1 MSDAA
6 ARPHTNRS
14 DAAARVVTDA
24 SRMHA
29 VTPETTAIV
38 DMVLDYARR
47 RLLDTEVPLD
57 KPMPPSELRRLA
69 AGSISEDGVGGRRAL
84 ALFENVLAPA
94 CLTIDHPGYLSFIPS
109 APTKAASAFDLI
121 VSATA
126 VYGGSWMEGSG
137 AVFAENEVL
146 AFLAREFG
154 LPETAGG
161 VVVQGGTIGNLSALV
176 AARDHAARVRAER
189 GLARPERWVV
199 VASAEAHSSIASAA
213 RVMDVDVV
221 KVAVGES
228 GALTGAQVRTAL
240 DEHGDAV
247 IAVVA
252 TGGSTNFG
260 IVDDIASIAALKDEF
275 DFWLHVDGAYGLA
288 AALAPSARH
297 RFAGLERA
305 DSLIVDPHKWL
316 FTPFDACVLLY
327 RDPAIARAAHTQ
339 HAEYLDTLTDRAE
352 WNPSDYSIQLTRRPR
367 GLPLWFSLATF
378 GAGAYRAAIEDSLA
392 LAQRVADE
400 IRTRPELRLVRDP
413 QLSVVVFERV
423 GWEAADYAAWSDR
436 LLDEQRAFVVPS
448 SHAGRPNTRFAIVSP
463 RTSFELITGILDTM
477 R

>member
-1 MSDAA
+1 
-6 ARPHTNRS
+6 
-14 DAAARVVTDA
+14 
-24 SRMHA
+24 MHA

-38 DMVLDYARR
+38 DMVIDYARR
-47 RLLDTEVPLD
+47 RLLDIDTPLD
-57 KPMPPSELRRLA
+57 KPMPPAELRRLA
-69 AGSISEDGVGGRRAL
+69 SGSISEDGLGGRRAL

-94 CLTIDHPGYLSFIPS
+94 CLTVDHPGYLSFIPS
-109 APTKAASAFDLI
+109 SPTKASSAFDLI

-154 LPETAGG
+154 LPESAGG

-176 AARDHAARVRAER
+176 AARDHAVRRRAAL
-189 GLARPERWVV
+189 GLPRPDRWVV
-199 VASAEAHSSIASAA
+199 VASKEAHSSIASAT
-213 RVMDVDVV
+213 RVMDVDIV
-221 KVAVGES
+221 KVPVDET
-228 GALTGAQVRTAL
+228 GALHGEQVREAL
-240 DEHGDAV
+240 QEHGDAV

-275 DFWLHVDGAYGLA
+275 DIWLHVDGAYGLA

-327 RDPAIARAAHTQ
+327 RDPAIARVAHTQ
-339 HAEYLDTLTDRAE
+339 HAEYLDTLTDRDE

-367 GLPLWFSLATF
+367 GLPLWFSLAAF
-378 GAGAYRAAIEDSLA
+378 GAAAYRDAIEDSLS
-392 LAQRVADE
+392 LAQQIAEE
-400 IRTRPELRLVRDP
+400 IRRRPELRLVRDP
-413 QLSVVVFERV
+413 QLSVVVFERD
-423 GWEAADYAAWSDR
+423 GWGAPEYAAWSDR

-448 SHAGRPNTRFAIVSP
+448 SHGGRPNTRFAIISP
-463 RTSFELITGILDTM
+463 RTTFADLTGILDTM

>member
-1 MSDAA
+1 MTDALS
-6 ARPHTNRS
+6 RPHA
-14 DAAARVVTDA
+14 DPA
-24 SRMHA
+24 RMHS

-47 RLLDTEVPLD
+47 RLLDTDTPLD
-57 KPMPPSELRRLA
+57 KPMPPAELRRLA
-69 AGSISEDGVGGRRAL
+69 SGSISEDGLGGRRAL

-126 VYGGSWMEGSG
+126 VYGGSWVEGSG
-137 AVFAENEVL
+137 AVFAENEVI

-176 AARDHAARVRAER
+176 AAREHAAHRLAER
-189 GLARPERWVV
+189 GDTRPTRWVV
-199 VASAEAHSSIASAA
+199 IASKEAHSSIASAA
-213 RVMDVDVV
+213 RVMDVDIVT
-221 KVAVGES
+221 VAVDDT
-228 GALTGAQVRTAL
+228 GALHGDQVRPAL
-240 DEHGDAV
+240 EQYGDAV

-275 DFWLHVDGAYGLA
+275 DLWLHVDGAYGLA

-297 RFAGLERA
+297 RFAGIDRA

-327 RDPAIARAAHTQ
+327 RDPAIARSAHTQ
-339 HAEYLDTLTDRAE
+339 HAEYLDTLNDRAE

-367 GLPLWFSLATF
+367 GLPLWFSLAAF
-378 GAGAYRAAIEDSLA
+378 GAAAYRDAIEDSLS
-392 LAQRVADE
+392 LAQRIADE
-400 IRTRPELRLVRDP
+400 VRRRPELRLVRDP
-413 QLSVVVFERV
+413 QLSVVVFEREGWDV
-423 GWEAADYAAWSDR
+423 GDYAAWSDR
-436 LLDEQRAFVVPS
+436 LLDDQRAFVVPS

-463 RTSFELITGILDTM
+463 RTSFELLVGILDTM